1 MESIIEILTSLPAK
15 ASKPNSEGRI
25 AEWCAVQGL
34 MTDADGKR
42 SVFTHNVFPPKGE
55 AVKLLP
61 PGKYRPVTAA
71 VVSWDKK
78 ELGARIVGFEPLK

>member
-1 MESIIEILTSLPAK
+1 MEPIIEILTSLAAK

-25 AEWCAVQGL
+25 SEWCALQGL
-34 MTDADGKR
+34 LTDADGKR

-55 AVKLLP
+55 PVKMIP
-61 PGKYRPVTAA
+61 PGRYRPVVSA

-78 ELGARIVGFEPLK
+78 ELGARIVGFEPVK